1 MKHVARQW
9 RLLASGL
16 FLLLLSLALP
26 GLEEMEVR
34 AAPVSLVQGEAVYY
48 QGYSTHYYYIDG
60 VLGYCLE
67 PGKTP
72 PSDGSYDSQ
81 VIDNSQLL
89 SKAMYY
95 VYGGPGYET
104 HMRPALPEAWRSEAN
119 VYCLSHCVLSY
130 IYDNLSGDS
139 DAFIGLNEEMKN
151 LVIQCASWIRGWPA
165 IPAPDI
171 SFSGTEFNSWF
182 DREGKQQRTDEITC
196 TGDADNSITI
206 PLPEGVWLV
215 NVSKGTK
222 KEGQVQVMGGDRFY
236 LSADVGMLNG
246 ERYESGAL
254 YGSRRQAWR
263 TLVIRPGSNGQDIGG
278 GSLIT
283 VETSPASLAVTWL
296 PKPELVT
303 DKQADKTGKSYKVGD
318 IVTYTIEVTQRIQDA
333 VAKNVVI
340 SDTILTEGVKL
351 QKNSVVLLDAH
362 QRAVS
367 DAVIT
372 VEGNTYSIHSGKSL
386 EFLQS
391 VERGEKFYVE
401 YQIAI
406 TDASVIGRE
415 IENEVVVRADNAD
428 EVKDREIVTVEE
440 PEIPKEPE
448 EPEEEPKE
456 VPEEEKPGIEE
467 PEAEPAPKPAV
478 KAEAVKT
485 GDEENLMV
493 LILLLIL
500 SCTAITACGK
510 IARKT
515 K

>member
-1 MKHVARQW
+1 M
-9 RLLASGL
+9 
-16 FLLLLSLALP
+16 
-26 GLEEMEVR
+26 
-34 AAPVSLVQGEAVYY
+34 
-48 QGYSTHYYYIDG
+48 
-60 VLGYCLE
+60 
-67 PGKTP
+67 
-72 PSDGSYDSQ
+72 
-81 VIDNSQLL
+81 
-89 SKAMYY
+89 
-95 VYGGPGYET
+95 
-104 HMRPALPEAWRSEAN
+104 
-119 VYCLSHCVLSY
+119 
-130 IYDNLSGDS
+130 
-139 DAFIGLNEEMKN
+139 
-151 LVIQCASWIRGWPA
+151 
-165 IPAPDI
+165 
-171 SFSGTEFNSWF
+171 
-182 DREGKQQRTDEITC
+182 
-196 TGDADNSITI
+196 
-206 PLPEGVWLV
+206 
-215 NVSKGTK
+215 
-222 KEGQVQVMGGDRFY
+222 
-236 LSADVGMLNG
+236 
-246 ERYESGAL
+246 
-254 YGSRRQAWR
+254 
-263 TLVIRPGSNGQDIGG
+263 
-278 GSLIT
+278 
-283 VETSPASLAVTWL
+283 TWL

-440 PEIPKEPE
+440 PEIQKEPE

-456 VPEEEKPGIEE
+456 VPEEETPGIEE